1 MVVIDN
7 IDMNILE
14 LLSRDGRASAIQIS
28 KNLAE
33 QGISLTSRS
42 VLNRMKRLEKYRII
56 QGYTARLS
64 PTLFARKES
73 IMVLIKFVSTPDIT
87 AIRKLSTYLYESPFC
102 FFAIRM
108 VGEAERYDYACHL
121 VFDTEQKLDLQ
132 LKLFLNTFGNLI
144 AHYQVYKSKIEKET
158 PLVLPSSHDMERVN
172 TSLSLNERTTD
183 EQSYTY
189 NKVSRAMDEMA
200 EYFLAKF
207 GQF

>member
-1 MVVIDN
+1 
-7 IDMNILE
+7 
-14 LLSRDGRASAIQIS
+14 
-28 KNLAE
+28 
-33 QGISLTSRS
+33 
-42 VLNRMKRLEKYRII
+42 
-56 QGYTARLS
+56 
-64 PTLFARKES
+64 
-73 IMVLIKFVSTPDIT
+73 
-87 AIRKLSTYLYESPFC
+87 
-102 FFAIRM
+102 M

-158 PLVLPSSHDMERVN
+158 PLVIPSSHNMEGVN
-172 TSLSLNERTTD
+172 TSMSLNEQTTD

-189 NKVSRAMDEMA
+189 NKVSHCMDEMA